1 MNLMTAELALM
12 RILKLMWVWET
23 CQLLQVVI
31 VCGVESMSC
40 HTMNKVTSLDVDWEV
55 MKEKAMN
62 CLISMGVTY
71 ENISLNFGFARDQ
84 DDPPRSMVSRRTMGS
99 EHKSHQGSFPNSNP
113 CLIPRTGAPR
123 QGILPR

>member
-1 MNLMTAELALM
+1 MTAELALM

-23 CQLLQVVI
+23 CQLLQVVT

-71 ENISLNFGFARDQ
+71 ENISLNFGLRGTK
-84 DDPPRSMVSRRTMGS
+84 M
-99 EHKSHQGSFPNSNP
+99 
-113 CLIPRTGAPR
+113 
-123 QGILPR
+123 ILPGQWCHGGRWDLSTNHTRDHFQTQTRV